1 MVLVERKM
9 GGGDELASYALG
21 LPGTV
26 WSTTPQPPTPRQDS
40 CLPQWLEGGPQP
52 QLPTSQSPTVPCY
65 LLAHSYPGFN
75 FLYCET
81 CRHRASLLLVD
92 IIST

>member
-26 WSTTPQPPTPRQDS
+26 WSTTPQPPTPSQDS
-40 CLPQWLEGGPQP
+40 CLPQWLEGGP
-52 QLPTSQSPTVPCY
+52 
-65 LLAHSYPGFN
+65 
-75 FLYCET
+75 
-81 CRHRASLLLVD
+81 
-92 IIST
+92 